1 MSHNWK
7 LEIDCSQIDLVF
19 LSHILITMVSFQKKK
34 KNGETNIFQFVE
46 KSELTLDFA
55 QVAGREEQWP
65 QVYSR
70 PASYQGPAM
79 R

>member
-1 MSHNWK
+1 
-7 LEIDCSQIDLVF
+7 
-19 LSHILITMVSFQKKK
+19 MVSVQKKK

-46 KSELTLDFA
+46 KSQLTLDFA

-65 QVYSR
+65 QVYSC